1 MQNWLQLKYISRIIY
16 EFLQIHFFLVPLR
29 FLDTSGLPFQRKLTR
44 AEENRLK
51 SFSSTY
57 SLSSSHIF
65 RVSSDYGRKYRF
77 RSRFGRLHYSPLCNG
92 RLCHCV
98 MPQYAWYCSTWGYSC
113 RGSYFLIS
121 CFSRMQSWRLV
132 MLFIFS
138 ELRLSN
144 GWVATAP
151 YQLSFKNIVLI
162 SLCFLVL
169 ISEGFSVC
177 RVDMADTIKMV
188 G

>member
-1 MQNWLQLKYISRIIY
+1 MSSLVVNKLFQDIFNIERLCKIEFNYKYISKIIY

-77 RSRFGRLHYSPLCNG
+77 RSRFGRLHNSPLCNG
-92 RLCHCV
+92 RLWHCV
-98 MPQYAWYCSTWGYSC
+98 MAQYA
-113 RGSYFLIS
+113 
-121 CFSRMQSWRLV
+121 
-132 MLFIFS
+132 
-138 ELRLSN
+138 
-144 GWVATAP
+144 
-151 YQLSFKNIVLI
+151 
-162 SLCFLVL
+162 
-169 ISEGFSVC
+169 
-177 RVDMADTIKMV
+177 
-188 G
+188 